1 MIFTD
6 VPETTREKRVTVFK
20 GSTIVAARGD
30 QPTFVESP
38 ITTKIDV
45 AAGLNQSAGLRY
57 PNTPE
62 SPPEET

>member
-45 AAGLNQSAGLRY
+45 VA
-57 PNTPE
+57 
-62 SPPEET
+62 